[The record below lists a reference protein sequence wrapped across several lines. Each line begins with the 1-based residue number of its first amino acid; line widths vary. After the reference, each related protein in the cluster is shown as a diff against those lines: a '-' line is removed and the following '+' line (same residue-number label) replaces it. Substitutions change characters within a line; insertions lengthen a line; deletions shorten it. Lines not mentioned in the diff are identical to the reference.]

1 MIAQFG
7 PYYNMDP
14 IGKDADTQLII
25 ANSVD
30 VCNYYGFTT
39 DDGELK
45 SYWNSIIGLLCLF
58 IFFRL
63 MVIVSLVLQDVKWN
77 LGETGDTR
85 NTAGRSGGRAAL
97 GNGQNNRA

>member
-1 MIAQFG
+1 MNICSQ
-7 PYYNMDP
+7 
-14 IGKDADTQLII
+14 
-25 ANSVD
+25 
-30 VCNYYGFTT
+30 YGFTT

-77 LGETGDTR
+77 LGGTGDTR
-85 NTAGRSGGRAAL
+85 NTGGRTDGRTAL
-97 GNGQNNRA
+97 GNGQTNRA